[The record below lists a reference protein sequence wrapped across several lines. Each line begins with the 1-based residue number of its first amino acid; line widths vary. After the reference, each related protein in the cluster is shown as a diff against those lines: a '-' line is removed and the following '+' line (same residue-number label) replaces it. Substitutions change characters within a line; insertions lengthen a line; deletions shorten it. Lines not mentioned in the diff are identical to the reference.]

1 VKEHLS
7 GYDEFS
13 RTVLKRWVAKKKEA
27 TAMDT
32 APATGAPAPQPKHWA
47 KVRRGRKV
55 HYDFEGLVL
64 DHLCYITVQNVSAA
78 TKAREAAE
86 AAGIGTGPGAGD
98 HKSYFAAVTAS
109 CMNSYAIIQKA
120 AKDVQDKLPAEH
132 GARKLKLSNHW
143 VSSFLKRFRFSRQAV
158 TKVSFTAFSAPLSP
172 LPHFF
177 YTLPHSNRPTNPTAH
192 HQLTWKVIRKR
203 FKRVSRSVAS
213 HFRSCLI
220 TMKLLDCGV

>member
-158 TKVSFTAFSAPLSP
+158 TKVSFTAFQR
-172 LPHFF
+172 HF
-177 YTLPHSNRPTNPTAH
+177 LHSLTFFTHCHIPNRPTNPTAH
-192 HQLTWKVIRKR
+192 YQLTWKVIRKG
-203 FKRVSRSVAS
+203 FKRVQEAWHLTFAAV
-213 HFRSCLI
+213 
-220 TMKLLDCGV
+220 